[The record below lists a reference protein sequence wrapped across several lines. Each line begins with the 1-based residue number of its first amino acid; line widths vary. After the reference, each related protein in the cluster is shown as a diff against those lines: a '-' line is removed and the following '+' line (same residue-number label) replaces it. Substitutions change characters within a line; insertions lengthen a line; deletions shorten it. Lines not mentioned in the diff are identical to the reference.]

1 MVSKE
6 WFDNEIKKQ
15 EKQRIDHADN
25 PDVEIKRPPSDK
37 RPVNPPLPD
46 KPEGQKVRRSE
57 GQKVRRSEGQKDTCT
72 IEPIKT
78 DYLKPESKK

>member
-46 KPEGQKVRRSE
+46 KPEGQK
-57 GQKVRRSEGQKDTCT
+57 DTCT